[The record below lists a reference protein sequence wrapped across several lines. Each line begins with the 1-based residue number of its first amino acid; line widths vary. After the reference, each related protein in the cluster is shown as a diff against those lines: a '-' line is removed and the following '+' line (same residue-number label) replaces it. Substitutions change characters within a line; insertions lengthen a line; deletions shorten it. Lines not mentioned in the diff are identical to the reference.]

1 MEGRSMQKLTKLR
14 EQFDSL
20 GVDGILITNAQNRRY
35 LTGFTGSAGIVVIA
49 KAEAY
54 LFVDFRYVEQA
65 ASQVKDVKV
74 IQLSGKVTIY
84 EEVAHIVER
93 LGVANLGFEEE
104 NVSYHLYSKYKERV
118 SAEMIPLSGVIE
130 KLRMIKTEEEI
141 QKINTAAEMAD
152 SAFTHIVDYIRPGIT
167 EKDVANELEF
177 YMRKQGASS
186 SAFDIIVASG
196 QRSALP
202 HGVASKKLIEKGDM
216 VTLDFGAYYQGY
228 RSDITRTV
236 AVGEPEEELKEI
248 YTIVFEALSTALAE
262 IKPDI
267 TGKKADAFTRDFI
280 TKKGYGEQYGHGS
293 GHGIG
298 LDIHEEPFM
307 STKCDIILKPG
318 MVITVEPGIY
328 IPNLGGVRIE
338 DDLLITDYGNKIL
351 TKSPKE
357 LIIL

>member
-1 MEGRSMQKLTKLR
+1 MEGRNMQKLTQLR
-14 EQFDSL
+14 EQFDQL

-35 LTGFTGSAGIVVIA
+35 LTGFTGSAGIVVIT
-49 KAEAY
+49 KTEAN

-65 ASQVKDVKV
+65 NSQVKDFTV
-74 IQLSGKVTIY
+74 IQLSGKEIIY
-84 EEVAHIVER
+84 EEVAKMTER
-93 LGVANLGFEEE
+93 LKVSSLGFEKE
-104 NVSYHLYSKYKERV
+104 NVSYHLYSQYKERV
-118 SAEMIPLSGVIE
+118 IAEMVPLSGVVE

-141 QKINTAAEMAD
+141 QIIKTAAEIAD
-152 SAFTHIVDYIRPGIT
+152 TSFTHILDYIRPGIT
-167 EKDVANELEF
+167 EIDVANELEF
-177 YMRKQGASS
+177 SMRKIGATS

-202 HGVASKKLIEKGDM
+202 HGVASTKLIEKGDM

-228 RSDITRTV
+228 RSDMTRTI
-236 AVGEPEEELKEI
+236 AVSEPKAELKEI
-248 YTIVFEALSTALAE
+248 YNIVFEALSNAHKG
-262 IKPDI
+262 IKPGL
-267 TGKKADAFTRDFI
+267 TGQEADAFTRDFI
-280 TKKGYGEQYGHGS
+280 TEKGYGEQYGHGS

-307 STKCDIILKPG
+307 SPKCGILLKPG
-318 MVITVEPGIY
+318 MIVTVEPGIY

-338 DDLLITDYGNKIL
+338 DDLLITENGNNII